1 MMAVPFEKVYLYI
14 NIIIIDKVYNCNSKK
29 FGMMP
34 DTIISIRD
42 PDTNKG
48 MALPCFL

>member
-42 PDTNKG
+42 PDTNKD
-48 MALPCFL
+48 MALPSFL